1 MTVTLQQEKEHTF
14 RESEFVSAM
23 QAFSSK
29 LNKETLRALW
39 CKLVET
45 EQSRKVSSN
54 DKKDLTV
61 YMKLDS
67 AVVWKY
73 LPSIAEDKKSE
84 VAEDVK
90 SEPKAKRRK
99 VVDGR
104 VEFADEE
111 DVIKCMRLHLL
122 NRAMDNSPYLPM
134 ESPELSTSEVTSNRI
149 ESLKRLKMTDQINEA
164 LDSIKAQKTL
174 VGQLANSL
182 KTAASDLRSVVTKR
196 RTDQEKKAKDENQKL
211 QAEALAKQKDVETSE
226 KKRLQKAKKVA
237 PFKIDYQA
245 NGFAAIERFD
255 SSEAFT
261 KAPKPLGHKPFY
273 VKNVESI
280 SALTSDASEKLK
292 ATVDRWLVS
301 FPASSFAREKDCVK
315 APLEK
320 PWGADRAME
329 LIEQFL
335 PQVVQS
341 TMPAYASKVDTV
353 NLYGYTPHH
362 LACEMDTDLL
372 GFIRAQTHGEAELVL
387 MPGSHIMKLM
397 RDMKLNV
404 TKVAH
409 RSFLMGLT
417 TDAVN
422 RAKQLELGIFTVKQE
437 SNSVLFVPAGWMIL
451 QRTCLTGIGCRL
463 LPIVLAQVSR
473 CLRCCSRGVQ
483 GRPRAEPEGTGEH
496 MDPDI
501 V

>member
-1 MTVTLQQEKEHTF
+1 MEHRGLKPARCVPAGIGSGRAKLPNKVQALLHATKLTTQTWPEACRLLRETF
-14 RESEFVSAM
+14 TFTGDLGTESRLSSFSGSA
-23 QAFSSK
+23 
-29 LNKETLRALW
+29 LLRMGDW
-39 CKLVET
+39 IRT
-45 EQSRKVSSN
+45 PG
-54 DKKDLTV
+54 D
-61 YMKLDS
+61 
-67 AVVWKY
+67 
-73 LPSIAEDKKSE
+73 
-84 VAEDVK
+84 
-90 SEPKAKRRK
+90 
-99 VVDGR
+99 
-104 VEFADEE
+104 
-111 DVIKCMRLHLL
+111 
-122 NRAMDNSPYLPM
+122 
-134 ESPELSTSEVTSNRI
+134 
-149 ESLKRLKMTDQINEA
+149 
-164 LDSIKAQKTL
+164 DSIKAQKTL

-211 QAEALAKQKDVETSE
+211 QAEALAKQKDLETSE

-245 NGFAAIERFD
+245 NGFAAVERFD

-261 KAPKPLGHKPFY
+261 EAPKPLAHKPFY
-273 VKNVESI
+273 VRNVDAI

-341 TMPAYASKVDTV
+341 AMPAYASKVDTV

-362 LACEMDTDLL
+362 LACDMDTDLL

-404 TKVAH
+404 TKVTH

-451 QRTCLTGIGCRL
+451 QQTVSEGPVAGFCRSF
-463 LPIVLAQVSR
+463 LPKSQDAFDAALVEFKADLELNPKAPENTWTQTLCDIIN
-473 CLRCCSRGVQ
+473 
-483 GRPRAEPEGTGEH
+483 AESVRDVAKKP
-496 MDPDI
+496 
-501 V
+501 